1 MSMIEISNLN
11 IAGNDLLADNESF
24 LTELQDTDSN
34 EVIGGKKGGS
44 KGYGGYGGYGC
55 GYGGYGGGYGGYGGG
70 SGRGRGGYGGGGR
83 RSGRGRGYGGGGCYT
98 AD

>member
-11 IAGNDLLADNESF
+11 IAGSDLLADNESF

-34 EVIGGKKGGS
+34 QVIGGKKGGS
-44 KGYGGYGGYGC
+44 KGYGGYGC
-55 GYGGYGGGYGGYGGG
+55 GYGYGYGGG
-70 SGRGRGGYGGGGR
+70 SGRGRGGYDGRGG
-83 RSGRGRGYGGGGCYT
+83 SGRGRGYGGGGCYT